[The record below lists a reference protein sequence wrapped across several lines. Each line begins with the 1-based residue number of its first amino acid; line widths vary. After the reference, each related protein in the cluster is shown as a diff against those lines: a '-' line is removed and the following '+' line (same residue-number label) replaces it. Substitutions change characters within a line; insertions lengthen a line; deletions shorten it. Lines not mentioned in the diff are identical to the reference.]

1 MAHSMGGLI
10 GRSML
15 RQFGGAESVDHFITY
30 GTPHHGSV
38 LGHLVGFLFTAIK
51 EMTPG
56 SEFLTELNEQEELT
70 PNIKRF
76 AIKASFDELVIPHSS
91 AEWRGA
97 PVRTIETSAHLFLID
112 HPLAVK
118 WGMEDLAQ

>member
-1 MAHSMGGLI
+1 
-10 GRSML
+10 
-15 RQFGGAESVDHFITY
+15 
-30 GTPHHGSV
+30 
-38 LGHLVGFLFTAIK
+38 
-51 EMTPG
+51 MTPG

-76 AIKASFDELVIPHSS
+76 AIKANFDELVIPHSS

-97 PVRTIETSAHLFLID
+97 PVRTIETSAHLLLID

-118 WGMEDLAQ
+118 WGMEDLEQ